1 MGISNSSR
9 IAEFLQYSP
18 LTIYNYRLR
27 VRHSACINEK
37 DFAST
42 VARFYSHN

>member
-1 MGISNSSR
+1 MGISDTSR

-18 LTIYNYRLR
+18 QTIYNYRLR

-37 DFAST
+37 DFAPT